1 MLNSSQ
7 STTPTAFSI
16 LEGDRSVF
24 DTDTDSVATIVL
36 GLLCHPE
43 QASGGTIVCRNL
55 SPTKARLLL
64 AYQPEIIQARAADPV
79 AVRMLSEAGVE
90 VRSEVIAEVEEPD
103 EPDRAGIAR
112 IATAAGSPEDLR
124 SKLTSSMLA
133 ALQQYGR
140 VTDRWTSARHG
151 EYVGNGGGG
160 T

>member
-7 STTPTAFSI
+7 PTSPTAFSI
-16 LEGDRSVF
+16 LEGARSVF

-36 GLLCHPE
+36 GLLCHSE
-43 QASGGTIVCRNL
+43 QANGGTIVCRNL

-64 AYQPEIIQARAADPV
+64 AYQPEIIRAHVADPS
-79 AVRMLSEAGVE
+79 AVRTLSEAGVE
-90 VRSEVIAEVEEPD
+90 VRSEGIAEVEEPN
-103 EPDRAGIAR
+103 EPDRAGIALV
-112 IATAAGSPEDLR
+112 ATAAGSPDDLR
-124 SKLTSSMLA
+124 RKLTSSMLA

-140 VTDRWTSARHG
+140 VTDGWTSVRHG

>member
-7 STTPTAFSI
+7 PTSMAAFSI

-24 DTDTDSVATIVL
+24 DTDTDSLATIVL
-36 GLLCHPE
+36 GLLCHAE

-55 SPTKARLLL
+55 SPMKARLLL
-64 AYQPEIIQARAADPV
+64 AYQPEIIRARVTDPI
-79 AVRMLSEAGVE
+79 AVSMLSEAGVD
-90 VRSEVIAEVEEPD
+90 VRSEGIAEVEEPD
-103 EPDRAGIAR
+103 EPDRAGIAQ
-112 IATAAGSPEDLR
+112 IATTAGSPDDLR
-124 SKLTSSMLA
+124 RKLTSSMLA

-140 VTDRWTSARHG
+140 VTDRWTSVRHG